1 MNINP
6 PADWPKQSA
15 GGLYHAILFVF
26 MVMFMLGSG
35 VFVLGLG
42 LVAAAW

>member
-26 MVMFMLGSG
+26 VVMFVFGRG
-35 VFVLGLG
+35 VFVLNPG